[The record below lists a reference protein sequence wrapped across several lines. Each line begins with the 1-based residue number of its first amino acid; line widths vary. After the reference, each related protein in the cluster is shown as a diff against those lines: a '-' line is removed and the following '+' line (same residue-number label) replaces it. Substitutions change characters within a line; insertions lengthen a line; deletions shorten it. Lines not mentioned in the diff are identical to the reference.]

1 MKLKL
6 PAPHCS
12 SGLNC
17 APRKDMLKS
26 HPLLS
31 KTCECDLFRNRVT
44 EVSRQVE
51 TRPPEWP
58 PSTMTGGVLM
68 RRGDPDADAHTG
80 GGVAA
85 MRGWGQA
92 RGRCTHRPRAAGE
105 CREPG
110 VGQRA
115 RPPSEPPVGAD
126 LLLRPRFWTSSPQ
139 NCEGN
144 FCCFK
149 PPKSRRWELTQSVWC
164 HNDPPPRPA
173 PPHVTAGGW
182 RGRATRSPFPT
193 RRSGWAVTPQ
203 ASYAFRERSIVRE
216 RQPCLQVPCL
226 SVNTP

>member
-1 MKLKL
+1 MVSL
-6 PAPHCS
+6 
-12 SGLNC
+12 
-17 APRKDMLKS
+17 
-26 HPLLS
+26 
-31 KTCECDLFRNRVT
+31 CEEEIRT
-44 EVSRQVE
+44 Q
-51 TRPPEWP
+51 T
-58 PSTMTGGVLM
+58 
-68 RRGDPDADAHTG
+68 HTW

-92 RGRCTHRPRAAGE
+92 WGRCTHRPRAAGE

-164 HNDPPPRPA
+164 HNDPPPPRPTARHSRRLEGQGNQVTLPDPQVGLGSDA
-173 PPHVTAGGW
+173 PGQLCLPRKVHRHGTPALPAG
-182 RGRATRSPFPT
+182 P
-193 RRSGWAVTPQ
+193 
-203 ASYAFRERSIVRE
+203 
-216 RQPCLQVPCL
+216 VPL
-226 SVNTP
+226 G